1 MAKTQRT
8 LTKIALIVG
17 LTATG
22 LTTFSAQADQLA
34 DIKAKG
40 VVKVATFDANPPFGS
55 VDAKTH
61 ELVGYDVDF
70 AFFVSAASRKLL
82 KLIATLSIVLFLV
95 EWFMGRLGA
104 PEFYN
109 LLFLM
114 GLLLVINVI
123 STSCIKWIRGNV

>member
-1 MAKTQRT
+1 M
-8 LTKIALIVG
+8 
-17 LTATG
+17 
-22 LTTFSAQADQLA
+22 
-34 DIKAKG
+34 
-40 VVKVATFDANPPFGS
+40 
-55 VDAKTH
+55 
-61 ELVGYDVDF
+61 
-70 AFFVSAASRKLL
+70 
-82 KLIATLSIVLFLV
+82 IATLSIVLFLV